1 MAKYNGETIL
11 HSSVEM
17 IDDYDISSSEDNIGW
32 QVLDLTRK
40 YIAEGE
46 EKLGITCSGYN
57 FVFYPSNHK
66 ESFTLVVNILEDDSS
81 LLLIGVPDLV
91 KSFRDLYVDEIKEKL
106 MNDKGD

>member
-1 MAKYNGETIL
+1 MAHYNGNKIVYT
-11 HSSVEM
+11 H
-17 IDDYDISSSEDNIGW
+17 IDFIDEYDTGSDEDNIGW
-32 QVLDLTRK
+32 QILDLARK

-91 KSFRDLYVDEIKEKL
+91 KSFRDLYVNEIKEKL